1 MSKQGNHVAARSDI
15 PRETYEKFLL
25 RCDEYGVKP
34 GQVMRLLV
42 KDWTDGHIVNKHNQR
57 V

>member
-1 MSKQGNHVAARSDI
+1 MPKQGNHVAARSDI

-57 V
+57 I